1 MNGIIL
7 IKNFINHQ
15 KNKSIRCEWKDNNTL
30 TIKYIL
36 PIPNW
41 INGIELLDNND
52 DYVVFSKIRKK
63 NIKTDNKENK
73 GYKIYN
79 TTPITTRIGES
90 GRTQYLVKIKNYST
104 IDIFN
109 KENLLDINFQS
120 NLRKN
125 QPIKPKYS

>member
-63 NIKTDNKENK
+63 I
-73 GYKIYN
+73 
-79 TTPITTRIGES
+79 
-90 GRTQYLVKIKNYST
+90 
-104 IDIFN
+104 
-109 KENLLDINFQS
+109 
-120 NLRKN
+120 
-125 QPIKPKYS
+125 